1 MKDVVYCEKREPI
14 VAKGISEPVQTYMVV
29 DLLEN
34 LDKGKIRIEENMDGF
49 NFSVEMAKLTPKTR
63 QIAIEVLN
71 KALREIGGLPAQASS
86 GSA

>member
-1 MKDVVYCEKREPI
+1 
-14 VAKGISEPVQTYMVV
+14 MVV

-63 QIAIEVLN
+63 QIAIEVFFN
-71 KALREIGGLPAQASS
+71 KALREIGGLPAQVSS